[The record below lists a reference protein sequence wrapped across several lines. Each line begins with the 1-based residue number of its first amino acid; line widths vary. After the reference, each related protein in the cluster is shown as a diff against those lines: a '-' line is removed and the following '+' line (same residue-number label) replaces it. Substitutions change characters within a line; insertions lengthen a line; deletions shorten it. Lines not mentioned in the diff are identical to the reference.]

1 VVTPRRS
8 SPPSPI
14 EVRRRWRL
22 EASTEAA
29 ELLAGELMADA
40 AVRANATGTPIELRM
55 ERRATGLLIAVQA
68 GGTWIRWS
76 VLRHPSRPPGSS
88 PDLGDADGPGGAR
101 S

>member
-1 VVTPRRS
+1 
-8 SPPSPI
+8 
-14 EVRRRWRL
+14 VRRRWRL

-55 ERRATGLLIAVQA
+55 ELRATGLLIAVQA

-76 VLRHPSRPPGSS
+76 VLRPLATSRQFT
-88 PDLGDADGPGGAR
+88 R
-101 S
+101 SG